1 MTVAETNA
9 SIATSGQN
17 RAATEFDEIVIDNVS
32 VPVRSIQRTDTS
44 RFEGKV
50 TIGDYSVDSDQ
61 LMSTW
66 AQSTWVGGMNIADHI
81 EGATENR
88 FRYGRAWTMSSRQ
101 LTLPLHAYYLSPH
114 HPSSTHNLT
123 DPIGAAPSVVTPG
136 GTGRGL
142 PSPPS
147 LSPHRPPSSP
157 ANLPDLIGAATSVVT
172 SGGTGLGLPY
182 QPWLFHHYASVPL
195 GHRYDIIYAACGCAL
210 NVIDTSD
217 LISDNAVSASSP
229 GNF

>member
-66 AQSTWVGGMNIADHI
+66 AQSNWVGGMNIADHI

-114 HPSSTHNLT
+114 HTSSADNLT
-123 DPIGAAPSVVTPG
+123 
-136 GTGRGL
+136 
-142 PSPPS
+142 
-147 LSPHRPPSSP
+147 
-157 ANLPDLIGAATSVVT
+157 DLIGAATSVIA

-195 GHRYDIIYAACGCAL
+195 GHRYDVIYAACGCAL
-210 NVIDTSD
+210 NVIDTSE

-229 GNF
+229 GNFAHVPVGPGAWFDNGSGTLVLWVPLGSHGIQTY